1 MKPTDIIK
9 KDYLRNFLLWL
20 LVIFFVGTAV
30 SALLL
35 YIDIYRPLNAHY
47 SAILSTLKDVKESL
61 VTKTVRINAIFYLLI
76 TAGIG
81 ILVIFY
87 THRIAG
93 PLHRIKQHAKSIGQ
107 GHLDAEITFRQRD
120 AINSLA
126 ESLND
131 LTKNYSDKVAILSSE
146 IRQLKIHIIEL
157 KSLTERGEN
166 TEAAAEKIAG
176 IDSRIKNLLNTIK
189 L

>member
-1 MKPTDIIK
+1 MNPIDILK

-20 LVIFFVGTAV
+20 LVIFFIGTAV

-35 YIDIYRPLNAHY
+35 YIDIYRPLNAQY
-47 SAILSTLKDVKESL
+47 SAILSTIKDVKESL
-61 VTKTVRINAIFYLLI
+61 VTKTVRINVIFYLLI
-76 TAGIG
+76 TAGMG

-87 THRIAG
+87 THRIVG

-107 GHLDAEITFRQRD
+107 GNLDAEIKFRQRD
-120 AINSLA
+120 AVNSLA

-131 LTKNYSDKVAILSSE
+131 MTKSYSDKIEILSSE
-146 IRQLKIHIIEL
+146 IQQLKN
-157 KSLTERGEN
+157 SLTEFKLL
-166 TEAAAEKIAG
+166 AEKGEDTEPVLKKI
-176 IDSRIKNLLNTIK
+176 IDVDNRITKILSTVK